1 MKQKKF
7 GFCFEKKNVCGY
19 INCIYYTANVIY
31 KKILHLQLY
40 YTTLT
45 LLLLLLLLREIL
57 TTLCGTFNRMLRPRY
72 ADARSRQHVITET
85 IKPSEEAKSSK
96 TFYYTTAQWRWTEQK
111 KRERKKTKNKYYT
124 IFPFLLFP
132 ELQQVVDDEKRR
144 KEKKKRKKVWTTD
157 GLPSSSLSADP
168 FPQRSGTKLHRP
180 THTQNKKKKYQRS
193 SSFFF
198 VSLNKRDVNTSNTY
212 VRYVAFSL
220 FLFLEI
226 VIPSFL

>member
-1 MKQKKF
+1 MGNVVCIFNLALDVMNNNQHGYPQRTGPRKSQREREKEKTQKKKGKNQMKQKKF

-45 LLLLLLLLREIL
+45 LLLLLLLREIL

-96 TFYYTTAQWRWTEQK
+96 TFYYTTAQ
-111 KRERKKTKNKYYT
+111 
-124 IFPFLLFP
+124 
-132 ELQQVVDDEKRR
+132 
-144 KEKKKRKKVWTTD
+144 
-157 GLPSSSLSADP
+157 
-168 FPQRSGTKLHRP
+168 
-180 THTQNKKKKYQRS
+180 
-193 SSFFF
+193 
-198 VSLNKRDVNTSNTY
+198 
-212 VRYVAFSL
+212 
-220 FLFLEI
+220 
-226 VIPSFL
+226 

>member
-1 MKQKKF
+1 MLMRVRGSMSLPKRLNQVKRQKAQRHF
-7 GFCFEKKNVCGY
+7 
-19 INCIYYTANVIY
+19 
-31 KKILHLQLY
+31 
-40 YTTLT
+40 TTQ
-45 LLLLLLLLREIL
+45 
-57 TTLCGTFNRMLRPRY
+57 
-72 ADARSRQHVITET
+72 QHSDDGQN
-85 IKPSEEAKSSK
+85 K
-96 TFYYTTAQWRWTEQK
+96 K

-124 IFPFLLFP
+124 IFPFLLFS

-180 THTQNKKKKYQRS
+180 THTQNKRRRKKKYQRS

-226 VIPSFL
+226 GIPSFL